1 MSPVLDVV
9 MIALLTLH
17 EVMNGTRRSVL
28 AIVVKTM
35 SELLL
40 FALTVALND
49 VAASVVA
56 APILLEVGA

>member
-1 MSPVLDVV
+1 
-9 MIALLTLH
+9 
-17 EVMNGTRRSVL
+17 MNGTRRSVL